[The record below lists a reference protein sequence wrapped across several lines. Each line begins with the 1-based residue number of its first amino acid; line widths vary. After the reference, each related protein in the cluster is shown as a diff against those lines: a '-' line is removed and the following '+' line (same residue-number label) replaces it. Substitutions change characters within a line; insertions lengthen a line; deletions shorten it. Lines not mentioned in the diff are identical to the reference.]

1 MFKKM
6 IAQKKKVSKDNFI
19 SIIRE
24 KWERIDK
31 TVIANSINS
40 MQNRVQACID
50 AGEAHTKY

>member
-50 AGEAHTKY
+50 AEAKY